1 MNDLNAFTG
10 LVRRCV
16 EDYDMI
22 APGDTVAVGVSGG
35 KDSLVLLMALNEL
48 RRYYPKPFALEAITV
63 ELGFDGMDFTP
74 VAERGGE
81 LVGYAYAGPFGTR
94 AAYDW
99 AVEMSIY
106 LREDQRHQG
115 TGKRLYAALEAVLRA
130 QNVQNLYACI
140 GYPDGADDAH
150 LTKNSAQFHA
160 HLGYRLVGEFSRCG
174 YKFGTWYSMVWM
186 EKSIGAHGESPA
198 PVRPFPELSPA
209 ELDAILDQA

>member
-1 MNDLNAFTG
+1 TVPD
-10 LVRRCV
+10 V
-16 EDYDMI
+16 EEFAARMR
-22 APGDTVAVGVSGG
+22 AT
-35 KDSLVLLMALNEL
+35 L
-48 RRYYPKPFALEAITV
+48 RRYPYL
-63 ELGFDGMDFTP
+63 

-81 LVGYAYAGPFGTR
+81 LVGYAYAGPFGER

-186 EKSIGAHGESPA
+186 EKCIGAHEESPA
-198 PVRPFPELSPA
+198 PVCPFPELSPA
-209 ELDAILDQA
+209 ELESILDHA

>member
-1 MNDLNAFTG
+1 MDDNVLRIRAARLSDAPALRAIYAPY
-10 LVRRCV
+10 V
-16 EDYDMI
+16 EKTAITFEY
-22 APGDTVAVGVSGG
+22 TVPDVEEFAAR
-35 KDSLVLLMALNEL
+35 MRTTL
-48 RRYYPKPFALEAITV
+48 RRYPYL
-63 ELGFDGMDFTP
+63 

-99 AVEMSIY
+99 SVEMSIY

-115 TGKRLYAALEAVLRA
+115 TGRRLYAALEAVLRA

-140 GYPDGADDAH
+140 AYPDGADDAH

>member
-1 MNDLNAFTG
+1 MDDTALHIRTAR
-10 LVRRCV
+10 LSDAPALRAIYAPYV
-16 EDYDMI
+16 EKTAITFEY
-22 APGDTVAVGVSGG
+22 TVPDVEEFAAR
-35 KDSLVLLMALNEL
+35 MRATL
-48 RRYYPKPFALEAITV
+48 RRYPYL
-63 ELGFDGMDFTP
+63 

-115 TGKRLYAALEAVLRA
+115 TGRRLYAALEAVLHA

-140 GYPDGADDAH
+140 GYPDGAD
-150 LTKNSAQFHA
+150 A

-186 EKSIGAHGESPA
+186 EKSIGARGESPA

>member
-1 MNDLNAFTG
+1 MEKTAITFEYTVPD
-10 LVRRCV
+10 V
-16 EDYDMI
+16 EEFAARMR
-22 APGDTVAVGVSGG
+22 AT
-35 KDSLVLLMALNEL
+35 L
-48 RRYYPKPFALEAITV
+48 RRYPYL
-63 ELGFDGMDFTP
+63 

-115 TGKRLYAALEAVLRA
+115 TGRRLYAALEAVLRA

-174 YKFGTWYSMVWM
+174 YKFGTWYSMVWT